1 MKVAV
6 VGLGQMGSA
15 VTELLLERGHE
26 VAVWNRSAEPRERL
40 AGAGAVDCPDHAA
53 VWREVDA
60 AVTFLAND
68 AAADAVLA
76 APDGL
81 LAAAPEG
88 ALLIEMSTISPQA
101 SARIAETAAA
111 RGVLYVRAPVSGNPV
126 VVRAGNLTAITSG
139 PPDARAAAAPY
150 LEAFTGKRFEV
161 GDGDEARVVKLA
173 LNILIASTNQ
183 GLAEAIVL
191 GEAHGVDRG
200 ALLEVVKGSSVSSPV
215 RRLQV
220 RAARPARL
228 YADVLDHEPRQGP
241 RADGRG
247 RRGRRGRAAHDG
259 RPARSGAGGGGP
271 RPRRRRPLGGAAA
284 APGPRRRDAGHP
296 GRQLAPPC
304 SSVQL

>member
-40 AGAGAVDCPDHAA
+40 ADAGAVDCPDLAA

-60 AVTFLAND
+60 AITFLAND

-101 SARIAETAAA
+101 SARIAATAAA

-139 PPDARAAAAPY
+139 PPAARAAAAPY
-150 LEAFTGKRFEV
+150 LEAFTAKRFEV

-200 ALLEVVKGSSVSSPV
+200 ALLEVVKGSSVSSPFV
-215 RRLQV
+215 GYKSGPLVQRDYTPTFSVTNLAKDLGLTVEAAGDAADGLPMTAGLLALAQEAAARGLADADFSAVLPLLQV
-220 RAARPARL
+220 RAGARPDIEV
-228 YADVLDHEPRQGP
+228 AD
-241 RADGRG
+241 
-247 RRGRRGRAAHDG
+247 
-259 RPARSGAGGGGP
+259 
-271 RPRRRRPLGGAAA
+271 
-284 APGPRRRDAGHP
+284 
-296 GRQLAPPC
+296 
-304 SSVQL
+304 